1 VSLFSS
7 REEELLPGFE
17 HLQKHKRIS
26 GITVLRDGLV
36 GSDLINQASKQ
47 ERTKER
53 ERKDS
58 EF

>member
-1 VSLFSS
+1 M
-7 REEELLPGFE
+7 LPGFE

-26 GITVLRDGLV
+26 GITVLRDGLL
-36 GSDLINQASKQ
+36 GYEMLRDLINQASKQ
-47 ERTKER
+47 ERTKEK